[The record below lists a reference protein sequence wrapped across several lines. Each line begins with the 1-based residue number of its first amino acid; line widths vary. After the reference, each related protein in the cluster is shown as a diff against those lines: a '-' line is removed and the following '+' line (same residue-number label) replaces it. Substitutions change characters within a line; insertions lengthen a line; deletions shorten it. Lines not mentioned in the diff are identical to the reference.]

1 MLICVVCVCVCFL
14 CVLFFFFAQ
23 ARLLETQISN
33 SAYHG
38 ASMDKHHI
46 ALELEV
52 RQVDRLHFPR
62 AFFISRLVLTVSVVG
77 IVKASTTSATPT
89 RHANGYAMYLRQ
101 GPLYPHEVLAL
112 VLSFMLRC

>member
-1 MLICVVCVCVCFL
+1 MCARAFARVSRS
-14 CVLFFFFAQ
+14 AQ

-52 RQVDRLHFPR
+52 RESPSN
-62 AFFISRLVLTVSVVG
+62 A
-77 IVKASTTSATPT
+77 
-89 RHANGYAMYLRQ
+89 
-101 GPLYPHEVLAL
+101 
-112 VLSFMLRC
+112 